1 MISSRDLG
9 IFRRLLRHARP
20 CWPHLAAIFLLQ
32 LIAAPIALLGPD
44 TLKIAADNAIGQQPL
59 PWYLAWMAPDGFSPL
74 AAALFVMTVFALS
87 VALLSHIQGVASWIL
102 QTYTGERLVLEFR
115 SEAFAHAQRLS
126 LGYHDERGTADT
138 VYHIQEDAPSI
149 QYIAIQGWIPLISA
163 VIMLVAMVVVTWRID
178 SMLALVALAICPVL
192 FWLTRA
198 SSRRARAK
206 WHAVKAL
213 GSEDR
218 EHRRFARQ
226 GSLRMWSQVK
236 LASTQASF
244 HLLIGLTMA
253 VGMAAALLMGVQHV
267 RSGSLTMGQLWM
279 VMTYMGMLYG
289 PLSTLSSKLP
299 EMQAWM
305 ASVERV
311 FALLDKAPR
320 IADKPNAISID
331 HTRGDICFEGVSF
344 GYRADETIVRDVS
357 FDIPAGTRVVVV
369 GTTGSGK
376 TTLITLLGRFYDPS
390 NGRILLDGEDLRDY
404 KLSDLRRQ
412 FCLVL
417 KDDVL
422 IAGSIAENIASA
434 RPTALCF

>member
-32 LIAAPIALLGPD
+32 LIAAPNALLGPV

-126 LGYHDERGTADT
+126 LGYHDERGSAD
-138 VYHIQEDAPSI
+138 S
-149 QYIAIQGWIPLISA
+149 
-163 VIMLVAMVVVTWRID
+163 
-178 SMLALVALAICPVL
+178 
-192 FWLTRA
+192 
-198 SSRRARAK
+198 
-206 WHAVKAL
+206 
-213 GSEDR
+213 

-357 FDIPAGTRVVVV
+357 FDIPAGTRVGVV

-390 NGRILLDGEDLRDY
+390 NGRILLDGVDLRDY
-404 KLSDLRRQ
+404 K
-412 FCLVL
+412 
-417 KDDVL
+417 
-422 IAGSIAENIASA
+422 
-434 RPTALCF
+434 